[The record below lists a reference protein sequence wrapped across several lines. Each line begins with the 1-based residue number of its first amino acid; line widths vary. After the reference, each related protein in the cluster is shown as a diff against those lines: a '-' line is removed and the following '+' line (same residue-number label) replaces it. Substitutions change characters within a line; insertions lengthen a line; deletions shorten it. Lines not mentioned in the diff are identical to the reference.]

1 MIVCCGEALVD
12 MVPARCEGGSGYLT
26 KPGGSPYNVAV
37 GLGRLEIPVGFLG
50 SISVDFFGDL
60 LVRHLRENGVDL
72 RYVVRAP
79 SPTAL
84 AFVHLAAGKEPV
96 FQFYGTGTADVM
108 LALDDL
114 PVTFPPEVVGLH
126 FGSISLLRP
135 PASEVYEH
143 LMRREHRKRVIS
155 LDPNV
160 RPAFIPDRAAFRV
173 RLEDW
178 ICRVDLVRAS
188 RADVAWVYPGE
199 PIEEVARRWVAAGA
213 GLVVVTLGEEGA
225 FGCTVASTVRLP
237 AHPVQVVDTV
247 GAGDAFTAALLAW
260 LVRTGWFDR
269 IGKIPEGA
277 LAEAL
282 HYAARA
288 AAVTCTR
295 QGADPPYRWEL
306 EHPGRPS

>member
-12 MVPARCEGGSGYLT
+12 LVPARCEGGRGYVP

-50 SISVDFFGDL
+50 RISTDFFGEL

-72 RYVVRAP
+72 RYLVRSP

-84 AFVHLAAGKEPV
+84 AFVHLGAGEEPV
-96 FQFYGTGTADVM
+96 FQFYGAGTADVM

-114 PVTFPPEVVGLH
+114 PAAFPPEVVGLH

-143 LMRREHRKRVIS
+143 LMRREHRQRVVS

-160 RPAFIPDRAAFRV
+160 RPAFIQDRAAFRA
-173 RLEDW
+173 RLEEW
-178 ICRVDLVRAS
+178 VSLVDLVRAS

-199 PIEEVARRWVAAGA
+199 PVEEVARRWVAAGA

-225 FGCTVASTVRLP
+225 FGRTAASAVRVP

-260 LVRTGWFDR
+260 LVRGGWFDR
-269 IGKIPEGA
+269 VRDLPQGA
-277 LAEAL
+277 LSEAL
-282 HYAARA
+282 AYAAWA
-288 AAVTCTR
+288 AALTCTR
-295 QGADPPYRWEL
+295 PGADPPYRWEL
-306 EHPGRPS
+306 GHSS

>member
-12 MVPARCEGGSGYLT
+12 MVPARCEGDRGYVP
-26 KPGGSPYNVAV
+26 KPGGSPYNVAI
-37 GLGRLEIPVGFLG
+37 GLGRLGVPVGFLG
-50 SISVDFFGDL
+50 RISTDFFGEL

-72 RYVVRAP
+72 RYTVRG
-79 SPTAL
+79 SHPTAL
-84 AFVHLAAGKEPV
+84 AFVHLPPGTEPV

-108 LALDDL
+108 LSLGDL
-114 PVTFPPEVVGLH
+114 PAGFPSDVAGLH

-135 PASEVYEH
+135 PASEVYDH
-143 LMRREHRKRVIS
+143 LMRREHHKRVIS

-160 RPAFIPDRAAFRV
+160 RPAFIQDRAAFRA

-178 ICRVDLVRAS
+178 VLRVDIVRAS

-199 PIEEVARRWVAAGA
+199 PVEEVARRWVASGV
-213 GLVVVTLGEEGA
+213 GLVVVTLGGEGA
-225 FGCTVASTVRLP
+225 LGCTATSVVRVP

-260 LVRTGWFDR
+260 LVGAGWYER
-269 IGKIPEGA
+269 VREIPEGA
-277 LAEAL
+277 LCEAL
-282 HYAARA
+282 AYAARA

-295 QGADPPYRWEL
+295 PGADPPHRWEL
-306 EHPGRPS
+306 DR

>member
-12 MVPARCEGGSGYLT
+12 MVPARCEGNSGYVP
-26 KPGGSPYNVAV
+26 KPGGSPYNVAI

-50 SISVDFFGDL
+50 SISVDFFGEL

-72 RYVVRAP
+72 RSVVRSP
-79 SPTAL
+79 SPTAP
-84 AFVHLAAGKEPV
+84 AFVHPAAGKEPV

-108 LALDDL
+108 LSLDDL
-114 PVTFPPEVVGLH
+114 PTAFPPEVVGLH

-135 PASEVYEH
+135 PASKVYEH
-143 LMRREHRKRVIS
+143 LMRREHRQRVIS

-160 RPAFIPDRAAFRV
+160 RPAFIPDRAAFRA

-178 ICRVDLVRAS
+178 VCRVDLVRAS

-199 PIEEVARRWVAAGA
+199 PIEGVARRWVAAGA

-225 FGCTVASTVRLP
+225 VGCTAASTVRVP
-237 AHPVQVVDTV
+237 AHRVQVVDTV

-260 LVRTGWFDR
+260 LVRTGWLDR
-269 IGKIPEGA
+269 VRDLPEGA
-277 LAEAL
+277 LFEAL
-282 HYAARA
+282 TYAARA
-288 AAVTCTR
+288 AALTCTR
-295 QGADPPYRWEL
+295 QGADPPYRREL
-306 EHPGRPS
+306 ERSS